1 MERER
6 EIDQGVR
13 PPAEGGSQPPKAAA
27 SPRQTTP
34 SDLIKGFELR
44 EIFLIVGATKAIAA
58 DLPTSDQE
66 VIAAR
71 MTRALATAASPD
83 GDMSRL
89 DETDMQALARIVRK
103 LIFTE
108 ENGG

>member
-1 MERER
+1 M
-6 EIDQGVR
+6 
-13 PPAEGGSQPPKAAA
+13 
-27 SPRQTTP
+27 
-34 SDLIKGFELR
+34 
-44 EIFLIVGATKAIAA
+44 IVGATKAIAA